1 MTFLIILIA
10 IGLQVFLTMKKLTPF
25 LSLLIVAIVSGLLL
39 GMQPAALLASI
50 EKGVGSTLGGL
61 ALIICLGAILGKI
74 LEIGGAAEQISST
87 LINGFGEKNIQWAVL
102 ITGFLIGIPLYYN
115 AGFVILVPL
124 VFSIAKRTG
133 LPLLYIAI
141 PMAAALS
148 TTHCFLPPHPG
159 PVVLVNAFH
168 ADMGQ
173 TLVYGIIIAIP
184 TVIIA
189 GPLLGRVLKRVQTET
204 HFDLFGATTTL
215 TQKELPSVFS
225 SFCIALLPVALI
237 SISVVTNLFVEK
249 ENFFRKFMS
258 FTGDSTI
265 ALLLAVM
272 AAIYFFG
279 LKANRQMPEI
289 MQWVS
294 DAISGIA
301 LILLTI
307 TAGGVF
313 KQVLIDSG
321 TGSYIS
327 SFSSSLRM
335 PPLLFAWIITALLRV
350 TLGSATVAGLT
361 AAGIVSPLVAAG
373 NVSPEL
379 MVLAV
384 GAGSVFGSHINDSG
398 FWMYK
403 EFFKLTLKQT
413 FLSWSVMETLIS
425 ILGLIGVLLL
435 HLCIG

>member
-1 MTFLIILIA
+1 MVFLIILFAIA
-10 IGLQVFLTMKKLTPF
+10 LQIFLTVKKLSPF
-25 LSLLIVAIVSGLLL
+25 LSLLIVAIISGLLL
-39 GMQPAALLASI
+39 GMEPAALQASI

-61 ALIICLGAILGKI
+61 ALIVCLGAVLGKI
-74 LEIGGAAEQISST
+74 LEISGAAEQISGT

-102 ITGFLIGIPLYYN
+102 LTGFLIGIPLYYN

-124 VFSIAKRTG
+124 VFSIARRTG
-133 LPLLYIAI
+133 LPLLYIVM
-141 PMAAALS
+141 PMAASLS

-168 ADMGQ
+168 ADMGK
-173 TLVYGIIIAIP
+173 TLMYGLMIAIP
-184 TVIIA
+184 AVIIA
-189 GPLLGRVLKRVQTET
+189 GPLLGRVLKNVKAGSYE
-204 HFDLFGATTTL
+204 LFGDTDPEA
-215 TQKELPSVFS
+215 QKHLPSTLS
-225 SFCIALLPVALI
+225 SFCIALMPVVLI
-237 SISVVTNLFVEK
+237 SLSVIAGLTLNEEHPLRRFL
-249 ENFFRKFMS
+249 S

-265 ALLLAVM
+265 ALLLAVI

-279 LKANRQMPEI
+279 LRMKKTMSQV
-289 MQWVS
+289 MQWSS
-294 DAISGIA
+294 DAIAGIA
-301 LILLTI
+301 VILLTI

-321 TGSYIS
+321 TGNYIS
-327 SFSSSLRM
+327 SFSSTLQM
-335 PPLLFAWIITALLRV
+335 PPLLFAWILTALLRV
-350 TLGSATVAGLT
+350 TMGSATVAGLT

-403 EFFKLTLKQT
+403 EFFRLTLKQT
-413 FLSWSVMETLIS
+413 FLSWTVMETLIS
-425 ILGLIGVLLL
+425 LIGLLGILVLQLF
-435 HLCIG
+435 IQ

>member
-1 MTFLIILIA
+1 MVFLIILFAIA
-10 IGLQVFLTMKKLTPF
+10 LQIFLTVKKVSPF
-25 LSLLIVAIVSGLLL
+25 LSLLLVAIISGLLL
-39 GMQPAALLASI
+39 DMEPSALLASI

-61 ALIICLGAILGKI
+61 ALIVCLGAVLGKI
-74 LEIGGAAEQISST
+74 LEISGAAEQISGT

-102 ITGFLIGIPLYYN
+102 LTGFLIGIPLYYN

-124 VFSIAKRTG
+124 VFSIARRTG
-133 LPLLYIAI
+133 LPLLYIVM
-141 PMAAALS
+141 PMAASLS

-168 ADMGQ
+168 ADMGK
-173 TLVYGIIIAIP
+173 TLMYGLVIAIP
-184 TVIIA
+184 AVIIA
-189 GPLLGRVLKRVQTET
+189 GPLLGRVLKNVKAGSY
-204 HFDLFGATTTL
+204 DLFGDTDPEAHTH
-215 TQKELPSVFS
+215 LPSTLS
-225 SFCIALLPVALI
+225 SFCIALMPVVLI
-237 SISVVTNLFVEK
+237 SLSVIAGLTLDK
-249 ENFFRKFMS
+249 EHLLRRFLS

-272 AAIYFFG
+272 AAVYFFG
-279 LKANRQMPEI
+279 LRMKKSMSQV
-289 MQWVS
+289 MQWSS

-301 LILLTI
+301 VILLTI

-321 TGSYIS
+321 TGNYIS
-327 SFSSSLRM
+327 SFSSTLQM
-335 PPLLFAWIITALLRV
+335 PPLLFAWILTALLRV
-350 TLGSATVAGLT
+350 TMGSATVAGLT
-361 AAGIVSPLVAAG
+361 AAGIVSPLVATG

-403 EFFKLTLKQT
+403 EFFRLTLKQT
-413 FLSWSVMETLIS
+413 FLSWTVMETLIS
-425 ILGLIGVLLL
+425 IIGLLGILLL
-435 HLCIG
+435 QLFIQ

>member
-1 MTFLIILIA
+1 MVFVIILFAIA
-10 IGLQVFLTMKKLTPF
+10 LQVFLTVKKISPF
-25 LSLLIVAIVSGLLL
+25 LSLLVVAIVSGLLL
-39 GMQPAALLASI
+39 GMEPSALLASI

-61 ALIICLGAILGKI
+61 ALIVCLGAILGKI
-74 LEIGGAAEQISST
+74 LETSGAAEQISGT

-102 ITGFLIGIPLYYN
+102 LTGFLIGIPLYYN

-124 VFSIAKRTG
+124 VFSIARRTG
-133 LPLLYIAI
+133 LPLLYIVM
-141 PMAAALS
+141 PMAASLS

-168 ADMGQ
+168 ADMGK
-173 TLVYGIIIAIP
+173 TLMYGLVIAIP
-184 TVIIA
+184 AVIIA
-189 GPLLGRVLKRVQTET
+189 GPLLGRVLKNRKAGSY
-204 HFDLFGATTTL
+204 DLFGDTDPVAH
-215 TQKELPSVFS
+215 QHLPSVLS
-225 SFCIALLPVALI
+225 SFCIALMPVALI
-237 SISVVTNLFVEK
+237 SMSVIGNLILEK
-249 ENFFRKFMS
+249 DNMLRRFLAFS
-258 FTGDSTI
+258 GDSTI
-265 ALLLAVM
+265 ALLLAVI

-279 LKANRQMPEI
+279 LRINKTMPQV
-289 MQWVS
+289 MQWAS

-301 LILLTI
+301 VILLTI

-327 SFSSSLRM
+327 SFSSTLEM
-335 PPLLFAWIITALLRV
+335 PPLLFAWILTALLRV
-350 TLGSATVAGLT
+350 TMGSATVAGLT
-361 AAGIVSPLVAAG
+361 AAGIVSPLVVAG

-403 EFFKLTLKQT
+403 EFFRLSLKET
-413 FLSWSVMETLIS
+413 FLSWTVMETLIS
-425 ILGLIGVLLL
+425 IIGLAGILVLQLL
-435 HLCIG
+435 IR

>member
-1 MTFLIILIA
+1 MTFIIILFAIA
-10 IGLQVFLTMKKLTPF
+10 LQVFLTVKKLSPF
-25 LSLLIVAIVSGLLL
+25 LSLLIVAIVCGLLL
-39 GMQPAALLASI
+39 GMQPDALLASI

-61 ALIICLGAILGKI
+61 ALILCLGAILGKI
-74 LEIGGAAEQISST
+74 LEVSGAAEQISST

-102 ITGFLIGIPLYYN
+102 LTGFLIGIPLYYN

-141 PMAAALS
+141 PMAASLS

-168 ADMGQ
+168 AAMGK

-184 TVIIA
+184 SVIVA
-189 GPLLGRVLKRVQTET
+189 GPFLGRLLKRVKVDTAGLFGGTET
-204 HFDLFGATTTL
+204 IPHA
-215 TQKELPSVFS
+215 KLPSAFASFS
-225 SFCIALLPVALI
+225 IALLPVLLI
-237 SISVVTNLFVEK
+237 TISVITNLALEK
-249 ENFFRKFMS
+249 ENMLRKITG

-265 ALLLAVM
+265 ALLLAVFIS
-272 AAIYFFG
+272 IYFFG
-279 LKANRQMPEI
+279 IKTGKAMPEI
-289 MQWVS
+289 MTWVTS
-294 DAISGIA
+294 AISGIA
-301 LILLTI
+301 MILLTI

-327 SFSSSLRM
+327 SFSGKLQM

-361 AAGIVSPLVAAG
+361 AAGIVAPLVATG
-373 NVSPEL
+373 TISPEL

-403 EFFKLTLKQT
+403 EFFKLSLKQT
-413 FLSWSVMETLIS
+413 FLSWTVMETMIS
-425 ILGLIGVLLL
+425 VLGLAGVLLL
-435 HLCIG
+435 HLFIK

>member
-1 MTFLIILIA
+1 MVFLIILFAIA
-10 IGLQVFLTMKKLTPF
+10 LQVFLTVKKISPF
-25 LSLLIVAIVSGLLL
+25 LSLLVVAIVSGLLL
-39 GMQPAALLASI
+39 GMEPSALLASI

-61 ALIICLGAILGKI
+61 ALIVCLGAILGKI
-74 LEIGGAAEQISST
+74 LETSGAAEQISGT

-102 ITGFLIGIPLYYN
+102 LTGFLIGIPLYYN

-124 VFSIAKRTG
+124 VFSIARRTG
-133 LPLLYIAI
+133 LPLLYIVM
-141 PMAAALS
+141 PMAASLS

-168 ADMGQ
+168 ADMGK
-173 TLVYGIIIAIP
+173 TLMYGLVIAIP
-184 TVIIA
+184 AVIIA
-189 GPLLGRVLKRVQTET
+189 GPLLGRVLKNRKAGSY
-204 HFDLFGATTTL
+204 DLFGDTDPVAH
-215 TQKELPSVFS
+215 QHLPSVLS
-225 SFCIALLPVALI
+225 SFCIALMPVALI
-237 SISVVTNLFVEK
+237 SMSVIGNLILEK
-249 ENFFRKFMS
+249 DNMLRRFLAFS
-258 FTGDSTI
+258 GDSTI
-265 ALLLAVM
+265 ALLLAVI

-279 LKANRQMPEI
+279 LRINKTMPQV
-289 MQWVS
+289 MQWAS

-301 LILLTI
+301 VILLTI

-327 SFSSSLRM
+327 SFSSTLEM
-335 PPLLFAWIITALLRV
+335 PPLLFAWILTALLRV
-350 TLGSATVAGLT
+350 TMGSATVAGLT
-361 AAGIVSPLVAAG
+361 AAGIVSPLVVAG

-403 EFFKLTLKQT
+403 EFFRLSLKET
-413 FLSWSVMETLIS
+413 FLSWTVMETLIS
-425 ILGLIGVLLL
+425 IIGLAGILVLQLL
-435 HLCIG
+435 IR

>member
-1 MTFLIILIA
+1 MTFVIILFAIA
-10 IGLQVFLTMKKLTPF
+10 LQIFLTMKKVSPF

-39 GMQPAALLASI
+39 GMPMASVVASI

-61 ALIICLGAILGKI
+61 ALIVCLGAVLGKI
-74 LEIGGAAEQISST
+74 LEISGAAEQITTT

-168 ADMGQ
+168 ANMGL
-173 TLVYGIIIAIP
+173 TLMYGLIIAIP

-189 GPLLGRVLKRVQTET
+189 GPLLGRVLKKVNV
-204 HFDLFGATTTL
+204 HNFDLFGGTATVSKTN
-215 TQKELPSVFS
+215 LPSVFS
-225 SFCIALLPVALI
+225 SFCIALLPVVLI
-237 SISVVTNLFVEK
+237 SVSVITNLFVEK
-249 ENFFRKFMS
+249 ENAFRKIVS

-265 ALLLAVM
+265 ALLLAVI

-279 LKANRQMPEI
+279 LKINRQMPEI

-301 LILLTI
+301 MILLTI

-327 SFSSSLRM
+327 SFSSSLQM
-335 PPLLFAWIITALLRV
+335 PPLIFAWIITALLRV

-373 NVSPEL
+373 NISPEL

-413 FLSWSVMETLIS
+413 FLSWTVMETLIS
-425 ILGLIGVLLL
+425 ILGLLGVLLL
-435 HLCIG
+435 NLIIH